1 MTAATRLL
9 EKKREMLEL
18 EQVTKV
24 DEVFLSQEIVNIII
38 QRKLIINICNPS
50 FQALSAQK
58 EAFQMK
64 MASLNSRRE
73 ELDKKELSLR
83 GSLMKFN
90 QFLIET
96 DIKKQRAEKKANNER
111 QEKEQKVEEA
121 EAKMAERGKMIHFYQ
136 TCICIFCSFIR
147 QF

>member
-1 MTAATRLL
+1 
-9 EKKREMLEL
+9 
-18 EQVTKV
+18 
-24 DEVFLSQEIVNIII
+24 
-38 QRKLIINICNPS
+38 
-50 FQALSAQK
+50 
-58 EAFQMK
+58 MK

-121 EAKMAERGKMIHFYQ
+121 EAMQLISCA
-136 TCICIFCSFIR
+136 SFALSE